1 MISFLTVCQ
10 EEERLAA
17 IVTRITNEF
26 VAPRGA
32 FIKSPHGRVFKN
44 QSFYGMNEN
53 DTAHLSNW
61 FHFRKEMKR
70 PMPKVSELADVDP
83 AIGKY

>member
-1 MISFLTVCQ
+1 MS
-10 EEERLAA
+10 
-17 IVTRITNEF
+17 
-26 VAPRGA
+26 
-32 FIKSPHGRVFKN
+32 
-44 QSFYGMNEN
+44 EN

-83 AIGKY
+83 AIGKFILPFGVALQSIEILVKNKVFGQK